1 MSLAPDFWTSEPI
14 PAPDVTDKE
23 TVIQF
28 AKLNY
33 NAYSEVGDAGWF
45 DLGTNWTV
53 NSTFGWEQ
61 EGIRGHVYAAADN
74 TTLLIAIKGTTAAFL
89 GGGGGTSTRDKINDN
104 RLFSCCCASVDRTW
118 RPVCDCNTEGY
129 NCDQKCVEQSV
140 NSEEV
145 YYDMA
150 MALHDTT
157 QDLYPNATVWMTG
170 HSLGGGLASLVGLT
184 FGTPTVT
191 FQMPGDR
198 LAAQRL
204 HLPMPPAIDWNDI
217 PLFHFGHTADPVF
230 QGVCNG
236 RTSTCYLSGF
246 AMESKCHTGRTCV
259 YDPVK
264 EDNWGVDIRKHR
276 LMDTI
281 EGVLKVK
288 EVPVCKVEEDCEDC
302 KDWTFK
308 DDDEEEDTD

>member
-1 MSLAPDFWTSEPI
+1 MALDLTHGDVALSELASGASHTHRVKVKATTALRPADPSYRKQGFRSPGMSLAPDFWTSEPI

-33 NAYSEVGDAGWF
+33 NAYSEVGDAG
-45 DLGTNWTV
+45 
-53 NSTFGWEQ
+53 
-61 EGIRGHVYAAADN
+61 
-74 TTLLIAIKGTTAAFL
+74 
-89 GGGGGTSTRDKINDN
+89 
-104 RLFSCCCASVDRTW
+104 CVDRTW